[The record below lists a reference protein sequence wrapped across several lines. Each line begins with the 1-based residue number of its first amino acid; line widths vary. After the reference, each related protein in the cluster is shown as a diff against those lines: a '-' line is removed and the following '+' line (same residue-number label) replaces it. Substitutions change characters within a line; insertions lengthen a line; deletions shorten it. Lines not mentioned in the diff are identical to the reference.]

1 MTNKIGCAIL
11 IPKKENRNEAIF
23 MRKKMIGK
31 ACAAALIA
39 GMMFAEGCGN
49 AGGTDTENTALQ
61 KEETD
66 TQAQADAAGETQYP
80 LTITDDLGN
89 KVGDRRGAGAG
100 DFSVPGEYRDAVCSG
115 RR

>member
-49 AGGTDTENTALQ
+49 AGGTDTENTALRKKKQ
-61 KEETD
+61 I
-66 TQAQADAAGETQYP
+66 P
-80 LTITDDLGN
+80 
-89 KVGDRRGAGAG
+89 RR
-100 DFSVPGEYRDAVCSG
+100 
-115 RR
+115 RRMPQEKHNIH

>member
-49 AGGTDTENTALQ
+49 AGEQILKIQ
-61 KEETD
+61 RSRKKK
-66 TQAQADAAGETQYP
+66 QIP
-80 LTITDDLGN
+80 
-89 KVGDRRGAGAG
+89 RR
-100 DFSVPGEYRDAVCSG
+100 
-115 RR
+115 RRMPQEKHNIH